1 MRLFGRIA
9 RGVQALRAT
18 RLWVGSTRD
27 RQNAILSSAGAGAGS
42 FWAAVPSEANLRCG
56 NAVWQVMA
64 GLKIDAIRRPAA
76 ATTCQLP
83 VSSGDGDD
91 VCGQTLD
98 DKLRHADL
106 CRCAGRMRSHRAI
119 CATLAAELKRK
130 GAAID
135 MERAVP
141 EMLTVDSDGNFHDRI
156 MDVIAQ
162 WPGSASSVLIDCTI
176 RSPWAMRYNRGSVTA
191 GRIGRVADREK
202 WKHYGLDVAPI
213 AFETL
218 GRISPGGANAL
229 RTLQSE
235 ASDWST
241 KGPLDIRRLRMS
253 LETCVIRSSAECL
266 IRTLGNAGHCAIGT
280 WARSG
285 SRRSEGDA
293 DQ

>member
-1 MRLFGRIA
+1 
-9 RGVQALRAT
+9 
-18 RLWVGSTRD
+18 
-27 RQNAILSSAGAGAGS
+27 
-42 FWAAVPSEANLRCG
+42 
-56 NAVWQVMA
+56 MA

-76 ATTCQLP
+76 VTTCQLP
-83 VSSGDGDD
+83 VSSVDGED
-91 VCGQTLD
+91 VCGKTLD
-98 DKLRHADL
+98 DKMRHADL
-106 CRCAGRMRSHRAI
+106 CRCAGRMRNHHAL

-135 MERAVP
+135 MERAIP
-141 EMLTVDSDGNFHDRI
+141 EMLKIDGDGTFHDRI
-156 MDVIAQ
+156 MDVVAQ

-202 WKHYGLDVAPI
+202 WKHYGLAVAPL

-218 GRISPGGANAL
+218 GRLSPGGVNAL

-241 KGPLDIRRLRMS
+241 KGPFDIRRVRMA

-266 IRTLGNAGHCAIGT
+266 IRTLGNAGHCAIGS
-280 WARSG
+280 WARSDN
-285 SRRSEGDA
+285 RRRDEGA
-293 DQ
+293 DS